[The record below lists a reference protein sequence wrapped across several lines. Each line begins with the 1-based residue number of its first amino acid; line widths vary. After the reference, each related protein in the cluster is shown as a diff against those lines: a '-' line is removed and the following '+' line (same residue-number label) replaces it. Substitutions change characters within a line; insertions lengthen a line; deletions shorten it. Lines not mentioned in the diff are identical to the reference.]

1 VEERTGERVGP
12 RAKQSYL
19 ISFAKEFES
28 KAFNLGV
35 GEHIRPSM
43 SPVTQPRLW
52 EREKTGKGVDNKEAP
67 QWQEKVLWEQQKKIV
82 VRVCHWVLLESSQV
96 GVDKCP

>member
-1 VEERTGERVGP
+1 MEERTGERVGP

-43 SPVTQPRLW
+43 CPVTQTVGKREDW
-52 EREKTGKGVDNKEAP
+52 ERSG
-67 QWQEKVLWEQQKKIV
+67 
-82 VRVCHWVLLESSQV
+82 
-96 GVDKCP
+96 